1 MNNEM
6 VKLCRFIGE
15 DPRLNKDKTY
25 MVKIT
30 EEEKITYEKELLS
43 VNRFGIRTFTTKQLK
58 KYLIIATIQNRIMV
72 YSNMDKFLENWEI
85 VG

>member
-6 VKLCRFIGE
+6 TKLCRFIGE
-15 DPRLNKDKTY
+15 DPRLNKNKTY

-43 VNRFGIRTFTTKQLK
+43 VNMFGKKTFITKQVK
-58 KYLIIATIQNRIMV
+58 KYSIVATTQNRIIP
-72 YSNMDKFLENWEI
+72 YSNLDKFLENWKI

>member
-1 MNNEM
+1 MSNEITR
-6 VKLCRFIGE
+6 LCKFIGE
-15 DPRLNKDKTY
+15 DPRLDKNKTY

-30 EEEKITYEKELLS
+30 ETEKITYEKELLS
-43 VNRFGIRTFTTKQLK
+43 VNRFGMKTFMTKQLK
-58 KYLIIATIQNRIMV
+58 KYSIVATTQNRIMV